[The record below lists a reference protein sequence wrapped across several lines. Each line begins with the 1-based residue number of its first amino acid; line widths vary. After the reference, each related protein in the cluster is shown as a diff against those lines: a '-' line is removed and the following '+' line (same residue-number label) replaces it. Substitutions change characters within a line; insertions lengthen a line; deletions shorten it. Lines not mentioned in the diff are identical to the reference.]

1 MAIKRLHSLDH
12 QVRAFYKSV
21 ILIDTQ
27 TMGSGYKKKVSFS
40 KVNTGR
46 GSLNQ
51 PLMEGVG
58 TALQH
63 QNSNPVIQEQD
74 FFMNVPQHNNLQSR
88 GISEFDQADEFFD
101 KIRDEKRNN
110 INVTQSIKEGDI
122 INTDEKQVNSM
133 IKNTVRNDSA
143 DTRVDL
149 DNTSTP
155 RNMSMVQPGTIIENK
170 PLTE

>member
-1 MAIKRLHSLDH
+1 M
-12 QVRAFYKSV
+12 
-21 ILIDTQ
+21 
-27 TMGSGYKKKVSFS
+27 
-40 KVNTGR
+40 
-46 GSLNQ
+46 
-51 PLMEGVG
+51 
-58 TALQH
+58 
-63 QNSNPVIQEQD
+63 
-74 FFMNVPQHNNLQSR
+74 
-88 GISEFDQADEFFD
+88 
-101 KIRDEKRNN
+101 
-110 INVTQSIKEGDI
+110 TQSIKEGDI